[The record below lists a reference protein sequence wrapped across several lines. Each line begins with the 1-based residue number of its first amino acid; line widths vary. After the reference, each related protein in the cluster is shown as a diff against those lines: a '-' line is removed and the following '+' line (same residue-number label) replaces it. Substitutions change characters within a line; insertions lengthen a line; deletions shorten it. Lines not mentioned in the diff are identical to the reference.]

1 MGQVV
6 KIRKIEHLTHDVL
19 RIILDKPEGIR
30 YEPGQAADVSI
41 NKAGWE
47 DQLRAFTFVSLQED
61 NFIEFNIKVYSDR
74 KGVTNELL
82 TLKEG
87 DELIIGEVFGA
98 IQYKGE
104 GVFIAGGA
112 GLTPMLAIFNHLNK
126 EGKLGNNKLIF
137 ANKEKRDIILE
148 KELSTMLGDN
158 MINVLSDETIDGYLH
173 GFVTA
178 DIIKDNMKSVD
189 QYFYICGPD
198 PMTNAMINNLKGLGV
213 SEDHIIL
220 EQ

>member
-1 MGQVV
+1 MGQIV
-6 KIRKIEHLTHDVL
+6 KIRKIENLTHDVL
-19 RIILDKPEGIR
+19 RIVLEKPEGIQ

-61 NFIEFNIKVYSDR
+61 DFIEFNIKIYPER

-82 TLKEG
+82 TLKAG
-87 DELIIGEVFGA
+87 DELIIGDVFGA

-126 EGKLGNNKLIF
+126 TNSLGNNKLIF
-137 ANKEKRDIILE
+137 ANKERRDIILE
-148 KELSTMLGDN
+148 KELGNMLGDN
-158 MINVLSDETIDGYLH
+158 MINVLSNEKVDGYLN
-173 GFVTA
+173 GFVTT
-178 DIIKDNMKSVD
+178 DIIKDNMKDVN
-189 QYFYICGPD
+189 QYFYVCGPD
-198 PMTNAMINNLKGLGV
+198 PMTNAMINNLKSIGV
-213 SEDHIIL
+213 HEDHIIL